1 MLLIDNFLRC
11 VTQQYADFNGRTRRR
26 DWVLWFVAL
35 LIINAIF
42 GTAIYAIGL
51 SLKANSLLSLILLLP
66 NLAIG
71 ARRLH
76 DVGKSGWWWL
86 INLVP
91 LVGTLYFLYL
101 MLSAGQVGPNQ
112 YGEDPKATERY

>member
-1 MLLIDNFLRC
+1 M
-11 VTQQYADFNGRTRRR
+11 
-26 DWVLWFVAL
+26 AL

-112 YGEDPKATERY
+112 YGEDPKAAEHY

>member
-1 MLLIDNFLRC
+1 MLLIDNFLHC

-101 MLSAGQVGPNQ
+101 MLSAGQVGFNQ
-112 YGEDPKATERY
+112 YGEDPKAAERY